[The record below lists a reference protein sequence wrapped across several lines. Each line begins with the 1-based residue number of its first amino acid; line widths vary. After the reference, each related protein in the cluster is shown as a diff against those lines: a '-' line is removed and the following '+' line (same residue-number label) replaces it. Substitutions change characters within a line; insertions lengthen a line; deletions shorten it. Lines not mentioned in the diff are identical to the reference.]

1 VRVSQRDCLLVTL
14 SGHRPARSKAS
25 GIASQRIAS
34 CASVLA
40 MQVQTRGRMRRR
52 EFVALICGAS
62 FAGSFA
68 GRAQQ
73 SRKQNRIAFVHSG
86 IPAEQLTE
94 TAGPLWVRRF
104 YETLRKLGYVEGDN
118 IVIERYS
125 AEGRTDHL
133 TALAGKVVG
142 RKPDVI
148 VTNLHALVM
157 AFTRATSEIPI
168 VAIAGTSIWGGLGRS
183 LARPGGNLTGVS
195 INAGNEITGKRLEI
209 LKETIPS
216 LKKVAY
222 LASARAAWED
232 DAGLSARQAGSRL
245 GVAVSGIF
253 PAEFNEIQ
261 IRRAFDAMTQQQ
273 YEGVLIDEGG
283 GFLAQRVLIVELAE
297 RHRLPICYPY
307 RDYVDLGGLMAYAP
321 DLGEL
326 AQRLAD
332 NVHQILNGAKPGD
345 IPIYQPTRFQL
356 VVNLKA
362 AKTLGLTITQSMS
375 VRADEIIE

>member
-1 VRVSQRDCLLVTL
+1 
-14 SGHRPARSKAS
+14 
-25 GIASQRIAS
+25 
-34 CASVLA
+34 
-40 MQVQTRGRMRRR
+40 MRRR
-52 EFVALICGAS
+52 EFMALIGGLS
-62 FAGSFA
+62 FAWPFA
-68 GRAQQ
+68 ACAQQ
-73 SRKQNRIAFVHSG
+73 SRKQSRIAFVHSG

-104 YETLRKLGYVEGDN
+104 YEMLRKLGDVEGDN
-118 IVIERYS
+118 LVVERYS
-125 AEGRTDHL
+125 AEGRTDNL
-133 TALAGKVVG
+133 SALAGTVVS

-157 AFTRATSEIPI
+157 AFTQATSEIPI
-168 VAIAGTSIWGGLGRS
+168 VAIAGTSIWGGSGRS

-216 LKKVAY
+216 LTKVAY
-222 LASARAAWED
+222 LVSARAAWED
-232 DAGLSARQAGSRL
+232 DTGLSARQAGSRL
-245 GVAVSGIF
+245 GVAVNGVF
-253 PAEFNEIQ
+253 PAEFNETQ
-261 IRRAFDAMTQQQ
+261 IRRNFDAMTQQKF
-273 YEGVLIDEGG
+273 EAVLIDEGG

-297 RHRLPICYPY
+297 RLRLPICYPY

-356 VVNLKA
+356 AINLKT
-362 AKTLGLTITQSMS
+362 AKALGLTIPPS
-375 VRADEIIE
+375 VLARADEVIE